1 MRIIISGAS
10 GHFGRQSA
18 ERLLEK
24 LPVGQLI
31 LVSRNPDALADLAG
45 RGAEVR
51 YGDFDK
57 PESLQA
63 AFAGGERMLLISTTS
78 VGRRRQ
84 QHGNAINAAR
94 SAGVKHIV
102 YTSFVG
108 AAPDDP
114 SLVGK
119 EHRATEEL
127 LRESGL
133 AWTFMRN
140 SQYGEALAEMAIP
153 NHLPTGKWQAI
164 AAEGKIALVSRDDCV
179 DSAIAVLC
187 GPGHEN
193 KIYQITGPEL
203 LTFRQVAAMAAEI
216 SGRPLQYVEISD
228 EDMYA
233 FYDSLGVP
241 RAASENP
248 NAEVVPWCSDDMISF
263 EQAIRG
269 GYFAAISDDVQ
280 KLTGKRPKSMREII
294 MAHRHLYKA

>member
-1 MRIIISGAS
+1 MRIIITGAS

-31 LVSRNPDALADLAG
+31 LVSRNPDSLADLAG

-57 PESLQA
+57 PESLAA

-133 AWTFMRN
+133 AWTFLRN

-153 NHLPTGKWQAI
+153 NHLPTGKWRAI

-187 GPGHEN
+187 GQGHEN

-216 SGRPLQYVEISD
+216 SGRLLQYVEISD

-280 KLTGKRPKSMREII
+280 KLTGKRPRSMREII

>member
-1 MRIIISGAS
+1 MRIIITGAS

-31 LVSRNPDALADLAG
+31 LVSRNPDSLADLAG

-140 SQYGEALAEMAIP
+140 SQYGEALAEMAVP
-153 NHLPTGKWQAI
+153 YHLPSGQWRAI
-164 AAEGKIALVSRDDCV
+164 AEDGKIALVSRADCV
-179 DSAIAVLC
+179 DCAVAVLSTK
-187 GPGHEN
+187 GHEN
-193 KIYQITGPEL
+193 RIYQITGPEL
-203 LTFRQVAAMAAEI
+203 LSFRDVAAMAAEI
-216 SGRPLQYVEISD
+216 SGRSLEYVMISD

>member
-1 MRIIISGAS
+1 MRIIITGAS

-31 LVSRNPDALADLAG
+31 LVSRNPDSLADLAG

-57 PESLQA
+57 PESLAA

-133 AWTFMRN
+133 AWTFLRN

-280 KLTGKRPKSMREII
+280 KLTGKRPRSMREII

>member
-1 MRIIISGAS
+1 MRIIITGAS

-18 ERLLEK
+18 EGLLEK

-31 LVSRNPDALADLAG
+31 LVSRNPDSLADLAG

-57 PESLQA
+57 PESLAA
-63 AFAGGERMLLISTTS
+63 AFAGGERMLPTSTPS

-140 SQYGEALAEMAIP
+140 SQYGEALAEMAVTH
-153 NHLPTGKWQAI
+153 HLPSGQWRGS
-164 AAEGKIALVSRDDCV
+164 AAPGG
-179 DSAIAVLC
+179 LC
-187 GPGHEN
+187 
-193 KIYQITGPEL
+193 
-203 LTFRQVAAMAAEI
+203 A
-216 SGRPLQYVEISD
+216 
-228 EDMYA
+228 
-233 FYDSLGVP
+233 
-241 RAASENP
+241 
-248 NAEVVPWCSDDMISF
+248 
-263 EQAIRG
+263 
-269 GYFAAISDDVQ
+269 
-280 KLTGKRPKSMREII
+280 
-294 MAHRHLYKA
+294 